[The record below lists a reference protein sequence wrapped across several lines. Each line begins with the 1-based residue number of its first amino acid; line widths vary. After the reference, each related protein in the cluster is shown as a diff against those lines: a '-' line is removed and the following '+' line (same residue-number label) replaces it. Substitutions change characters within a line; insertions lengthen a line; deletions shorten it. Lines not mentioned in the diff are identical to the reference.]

1 MKPTRHARIGN
12 AMRTLRFPRPTTV
25 AALFAAVLL
34 SACGQKPAEVR
45 VAPAK
50 IQIFGKERRASVTAE
65 VVDKKGNRIPDQKLT
80 WESSDPKVATVEP
93 SGIVKST
100 GPGRAQIV
108 ARLGALSAAATVDVV
123 DTASMALIPPRVTL
137 AGPVGTTMT
146 LQADIRD
153 SKGQPVAPK
162 LKWTTS
168 DPKVVQVTE
177 SGLVASAGE
186 GKATVTASLGT
197 DVSAGCEI
205 RVLFRE
211 IASFEIAPLTLLL
224 KTGDTQRINAFVHDA
239 GGAVIENPAL
249 VWSSSD
255 PKVASV
261 SGGVVKAE
269 SPGTAVISV
278 AAGARSLRAA
288 VLVN

>member
-1 MKPTRHARIGN
+1 
-12 AMRTLRFPRPTTV
+12 MRTLRFPRPAPA
-25 AALFAAVLL
+25 AALLATVLL

-45 VAPAK
+45 VTPAK
-50 IQIFGKERRASVTAE
+50 VQIFGKDRRASVMAD
-65 VVDKKGNRIPDQKLT
+65 VVDKSGKRIPDQKLT

-93 SGIVKST
+93 PGIVRST
-100 GPGRAQIV
+100 GAGRARIT
-108 ARLGALSAAATVDVV
+108 ARLGALSGAATVDVV
-123 DTASMALIPPRVTL
+123 DAASMTMVPARVTL
-137 AGPVGTTMT
+137 VGPVGTTMT
-146 LQADIRD
+146 LVAEIRD
-153 SKGQPVAPK
+153 SKGQPVEAKPK
-162 LKWTTS
+162 WATS

-186 GKATVTASLGT
+186 GRAAVTASLGN
-197 DVSAGCEI
+197 DVSAACEI

-224 KTGDTQRINAFVHDA
+224 KTGDTQRINALVRDTS
-239 GGAVIENPAL
+239 GALIENPAL
-249 VWSSSD
+249 VWTSSD

-278 AAGARSLRAA
+278 TAGERSLRAT
-288 VLVN
+288 VLVS